1 MLEKQ
6 TGSLMK
12 DNRNSKRH
20 NPPQKT
26 KNKKKNNNKTLR
38 DIRSRKKT
46 NGHNGSVFGETLM

>member
-20 NPPQKT
+20 K
-26 KNKKKNNNKTLR
+26 KNQKKNNNKTLR